1 MYIDNL
7 ELARSKLNLKQ
18 QRFCEYYVACGNVY
32 EAGLKAGY
40 SDFYSNKRLHTQMK
54 QEHYQ
59 NYIKELNK
67 IEFDKLIANATE
79 IKQTLTKILRGEVE
93 EEVVMVTQNGTSSPQ
108 ARKVKRKT
116 STNNILKAAD
126 QLCKIL
132 GLYEDKVD
140 LNQNLVIFNNEDKIK
155 E

>member
-59 NYIKELNK
+59 NYIKELTK
-67 IEFDKLIANATE
+67 PLQDKRIADIQE
-79 IKQTLTKILRGEVE
+79 IRQFWTD
-93 EEVVMVTQNGTSSPQ
+93 VV
-108 ARKVKRKT
+108 R
-116 STNNILKAAD
+116 NNELDMKDRLKASEYIA
-126 QLCKIL
+126 KTNGAFI
-132 GLYEDKVD
+132 DKVD
-140 LNQNLVIFNNEDKIK
+140 VNANVKKANPLDGLTTEELKRLVNGSD
-155 E
+155 

>member
-59 NYIKELNK
+59 NYIKELTK
-67 IEFDKLIANATE
+67 PLQDKRIADIQE
-79 IKQTLTKILRGEVE
+79 IRQFWTD
-93 EEVVMVTQNGTSSPQ
+93 VVRNEDEDMKD
-108 ARKVKRKT
+108 R
-116 STNNILKAAD
+116 LKASEYIA
-126 QLCKIL
+126 KTNGAFI
-132 GLYEDKVD
+132 
-140 LNQNLVIFNNEDKIK
+140 DKIDVNANVK
-155 E
+155 KINPLDGLTTEELKRLANGSD